1 MDKKEVKDR
10 IEKLKEK
17 IKELNYQYFILNK
30 SEVSEAVRDSLKL
43 ELKQLEERFPEFI
56 TPDSPTQRVG
66 APLSGK
72 FAKVSHITPKKSL
85 ADVFSFEDVEDWQEK
100 IKKILP
106 ADQVIHYL
114 CELKIDGL
122 NITLHYRKG
131 VLERAIT
138 RGDGVQGEDVTHTVK
153 TIESIPLKLPVEI
166 DLEASGEVYINKEDF
181 KKINEE
187 QQAKGEETFENPRNT
202 AAGTV
207 RQLDPQVAASRKLSA
222 FFYEIG
228 QTDMEGLPRHQQ
240 NVLEKLMDLG
250 LPVETHYR
258 YCEGLDDVKKF
269 LDEALELREKLPFEM
284 DGVVIKVNE
293 KTQQQL
299 LGFTAKTPRY
309 AVAYKFPAEQSTTR
323 VLDIHVQVG
332 RTGAL
337 TPVAVLSPV
346 RVAGSTISRAT
357 LHNEDEM
364 KRKDVRIGDTVVI
377 QKAGDVIPEIVQ
389 VLKDL
394 RHGDEKEFKFPGN
407 CPVCN
412 SKVERK
418 EGEAVIRCSNPD
430 CFAQDRE
437 RFIHFAYVMNI
448 DGLGEKVIDALLEA
462 QLIDEIPDIF
472 QVTRND
478 LMNLPLFK
486 EKKSD
491 KLIEA
496 IAAVKKV
503 SLERF
508 LFALGIRQVGEETAI
523 ALAEYFRD
531 QWLERHQDGQDHQAF
546 TSINDLLIL
555 AQDMDAE
562 KLSEVEGFGQ
572 KVSEEILSWFKQER
586 NTHLLKRLEE
596 AGVSFIE
603 EDKPLSLKLKGQT
616 FVVTGTLK
624 NMSRDQIKERI
635 RQNGGKVVNAVT
647 KKTSY
652 LVMGEQE
659 KVSTKEKDAKKH
671 GVKILDE
678 SEFLKMIEL

>member
-1 MDKKEVKDR
+1 MDKKEVKER

-17 IKELNYQYFILNK
+17 IKELNYQYFILNR
-30 SEVSEAVRDSLKL
+30 SDVSEAVRDSLKL

-56 TPDSPTQRVG
+56 TSDSPTQRVG

-72 FAKVSHITPKKSL
+72 FAKIPHITPKKSL
-85 ADVFSFEDVEDWQEK
+85 SDTFSFEEVEEWEEK
-100 IKKILP
+100 IRKLLP
-106 ADQVIHYL
+106 ADEVIRYL

-122 NITLHYRKG
+122 NITLHYKKG
-131 VLERAIT
+131 KLEKAIT

-153 TIESIPLKLPVEI
+153 TIESIPLELPEAI
-166 DLEASGEVYINKEDF
+166 DLEVSGEVYINKEDF
-181 KKINEE
+181 QKINEE
-187 QQAKGEETFENPRNT
+187 QLARGEEAFENPRNT

-207 RQLDPQVAASRKLSA
+207 RQLDPQVAAERKLSA

-228 QTDMEGLPRHQQ
+228 QTDMEALPRHQQ
-240 NVLEKLMDLG
+240 NVLARLLDLG

-258 YCEGLDDVKKF
+258 YCESLDDVKKF
-269 LDEALELREKLPFEM
+269 LDEIAETRELLPFET

-293 KTQQQL
+293 KSQQQL

-323 VLDIHVQVG
+323 VLNIHVQVG

-337 TPVAVLSPV
+337 TPVAVLRPV

-394 RHGDEKEFKFPGN
+394 RNGSEEEFKFPTH

-418 EGEAVIRCSNPD
+418 EEEAVTRCSNPD

-448 DGLGEKVIDALLEA
+448 DGMGEKVIDALLEA
-462 QLIDEIPDIF
+462 QLIDELADIF
-472 QVTRND
+472 KLSRND
-478 LMNLPLFK
+478 LLLLPFFK

-496 IAAVKKV
+496 IEAVKKV

-523 ALAEYFRD
+523 ALAEYFQD
-531 QWLERHQDGQDHQAF
+531 QWLEMDKEGAEGLH
-546 TSINDLLIL
+546 SINQLLIL
-555 AQDMDAE
+555 AQAMDAD
-562 KLSEVEGFGQ
+562 KLEEVEGFGK
-572 KVSEEILSWFKQER
+572 KVSEEILEWFKLES
-586 NTHLLKRLEE
+586 NINSLKNLAET
-596 AGVSFIE
+596 GVTFVNE
-603 EDKPLSLKLKGQT
+603 GKPMSLKLKGMS
-616 FVVTGTLK
+616 FVITGTLK
-624 NMSRDQIKERI
+624 SMSRDQAKERI
-635 RQNGGKVVNAVT
+635 RQNGGKVVNSVT
-647 KKTSY
+647 KKTSF
-652 LVMGEQE
+652 VIMGEQE
-659 KVSTKEKDAKKH
+659 KASTKGRDAKKH
-671 GVKILDE
+671 GVKMIEED
-678 SEFLKMIEL
+678 EFLKMIEL